1 MVPQPIVV
9 QARMVPRLLAVE
21 YIQRLG
27 RVVRTRWASAPGR
40 VVRTRL
46 VGQALAVRVV
56 NASPAEQDLV
66 AAATQ
71 LSDLPRPE
79 AARSTLAR
87 AAVRCAPAPMARCA
101 TCMMRGEAWTCI
113 MG

>member
-1 MVPQPIVV
+1 MARQPIVV
-9 QARMVPRLLAVE
+9 QARVVPRLLAVE
-21 YIQRLG
+21 YIQRL
-27 RVVRTRWASAPGR
+27 GR

-71 LSDLPRPE
+71 LSDLPRPG

-87 AAVRCAPAPMARCA
+87 AAVRCAPAPMAKCA
-101 TCMMRGEAWTCI
+101 TCMTRGEAWTCI

>member
-1 MVPQPIVV
+1 MARQPIVV

-27 RVVRTRWASAPGR
+27 RVVRTQ
-40 VVRTRL
+40 L

-71 LSDLPRPE
+71 LSDLPRPG

-87 AAVRCAPAPMARCA
+87 AAVRCAPAPMAKCA
-101 TCMMRGEAWTCI
+101 TCMTRGEAWTCI

>member
-27 RVVRTRWASAPGR
+27 RVVRTQ
-40 VVRTRL
+40 L